1 MGPLMSYAGLTP
13 DQCES
18 DKLFKIMTE
27 IKNLQDIILKFK
39 QTQVDGTEYACLK
52 AVSLF
57 KTSELSSS
65 NSSTSTLDSNGSRP
79 GSPSDKSYQLKDLSQ
94 IQTIQEQTQVTL
106 SKYETQ
112 VYPTQPFRFGKL
124 LILLPMLKSVSTQTI
139 EDVFFKKTIGNIS
152 IDRVILDMYKSQ
164 VTH

>member
-1 MGPLMSYAGLTP
+1 MNNAGLTP

-39 QTQVDGTEYACLK
+39 QSQVDATEYACLK
-52 AVSLF
+52 AISLF
-57 KTSELSSS
+57 KATEMSSS
-65 NSSTSTLDSNGSRP
+65 NSSTSTLDSSGSRP
-79 GSPSDKSYQLKDLSQ
+79 GSPTDKISHLKDLAQ
-94 IQTIQEQTQVTL
+94 IHAIQEQTQVTL
-106 SKYETQ
+106 SKYEGQ

-124 LILLPMLKSVSTQTI
+124 LILLPMLKSVNTQTI
-139 EDVFFKKTIGNIS
+139 EEVFFKKTIGNIS

-164 VTH
+164 VNI